1 MVPAYVLE
9 PHIRW
14 SRLNSSIIGS
24 LRIISSFFFSLS
36 SRSLALSFPIALA
49 MSVTSVREEK
59 CERLNV
65 VHFVQ
70 WYVFGEPLKRRLFIC
85 LFLSRWNVHVC
96 LCYWERDK
104 EKELMLQQVCGR
116 LLWISG
122 RFDDNLTGA
131 ERTWKQILWC
141 WLSTKDF
148 CHIQIA
154 VYPLL
159 SVPLLVTVSPFLSF
173 LHLFLKYSLVFLF
186 CFVFFLYV
194 LHCWVNRYLLGL
206 SYAAKSTRTGS

>member
-1 MVPAYVLE
+1 MSLE
-9 PHIRW
+9 SPWR
-14 SRLNSSIIGS
+14 GD
-24 LRIISSFFFSLS
+24 FFF
-36 SRSLALSFPIALA
+36 
-49 MSVTSVREEK
+49 
-59 CERLNV
+59 
-65 VHFVQ
+65 
-70 WYVFGEPLKRRLFIC
+70 Y

-104 EKELMLQQVCGR
+104 EKELMSQQVCGR

-122 RFDDNLTGA
+122 RFDDNLTEA

-159 SVPLLVTVSPFLSF
+159 SVPLLVTISPFLSF
-173 LHLFLKYSLVFLF
+173 LHLFLKYLLDFLF
-186 CFVFFLYV
+186 CFALFFPL
-194 LHCWVNRYLLGL
+194 CTPLLGEQIP
-206 SYAAKSTRTGS
+206 TRSFLRCKINKNWQLKLTPAPQAWHNEWWNNSLLILVDQTWWVKVKRWFRQ